1 MRCVFLLVLLSVL
14 GAEVCSVEATCPRVC
29 SCLSGVVDCS
39 GRALTTDTLPSSFP
53 ADTTELLLH
62 DNLLTA
68 LPTDLLGTLQALR
81 RVTLHGN
88 SWTCD
93 CAVLYLRGWLLKNAN
108 DALIR
113 NVSCTSPPGLRGRLV
128 AHLVEEEVLSSC
140 RYWLCDL
147 ALASQVSLFVFIVV
161 QAILL
166 GAVVHFLRRFDRLTC
181 DARRSAHADG
191 VSEGE
196 MLLKDRNS

>member
-1 MRCVFLLVLLSVL
+1 MKCVFLLVLLCVL
-14 GAEVCSVEATCPRVC
+14 GADVCLVEATCPRAC
-29 SCLSGVVDCS
+29 SCRAGVVDCS
-39 GRALTTDTLPSSFP
+39 KRGLTTDTLPSSFP
-53 ADTTELLLH
+53 TDTTELLLH

-68 LPTDLLGTLQALR
+68 LPTGLLDTLWTLR
-81 RVTLHGN
+81 RVTLHRN

-93 CAVLYLRGWLLKNAN
+93 CAVLYLRGWLLKHDN

-113 NVSCTSPPGLRGRLV
+113 NVSCTSPPSLRGRLV

-147 ALASQVSLFVFIVV
+147 ALASQVSLFVFIIV

-166 GAVVHFLRRFDRLTC
+166 GAVVHFLRRFNRLTY

-191 VSEGE
+191 VSEGD
-196 MLLKDRNS
+196 MLLKDRDS